1 MCECR
6 CLQRPEEGTRASGA
20 GVLGSCKLPGGLWT
34 QVQFPD
40 VFSMLA
46 FYDEMESQIIVNLLT
61 LMAKGIEQ
69 YTHTHRHTHVYIYT
83 LIYTHVYIIHA
94 CMHTCIYTYIYVWVW
109 CVCLCVFSMCADET
123 IERIIWG
130 DRDLMCVCTYICTY
144 MCVYVY
150 TYMYIYIC
158 VYMCVCVVYVVC
170 VFVCCVC
177 VQMKL

>member
-1 MCECR
+1 MPLNKLFISIVRVCTCTPACAPECR
-6 CLQRPEEGTRASGA
+6 SGRLEASGSSGA

-83 LIYTHVYIIHA
+83 LIYTHVYISV
-94 CMHTCIYTYIYVWVW
+94 YISV
-109 CVCLCVFSMCADET
+109 
-123 IERIIWG
+123 
-130 DRDLMCVCTYICTY
+130 YI
-144 MCVYVY
+144 
-150 TYMYIYIC
+150 
-158 VYMCVCVVYVVC
+158 
-170 VFVCCVC
+170 
-177 VQMKL
+177 